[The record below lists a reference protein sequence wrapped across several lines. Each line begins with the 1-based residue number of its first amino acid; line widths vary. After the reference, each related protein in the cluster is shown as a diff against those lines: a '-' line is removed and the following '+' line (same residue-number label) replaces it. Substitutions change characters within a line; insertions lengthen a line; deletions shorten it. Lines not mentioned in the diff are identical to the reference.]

1 MSRII
6 IIITIIII
14 IIIIVDVIVFVVI
27 WQRYFV
33 YSDWFLSGLILDT
46 RAHVSPRQ
54 RISLRP
60 RNQICAE
67 EKSSGVENGVV
78 QLLLMIYARA

>member
-1 MSRII
+1 M
-6 IIITIIII
+6 
-14 IIIIVDVIVFVVI
+14 
-27 WQRYFV
+27 